1 MDEEVILKTIDAL
14 DHLKILIKETQRKE
28 DKRIWKNIHS
38 PLSLNDG
45 LNQLTKNELDDIRKH
60 LNIRNVSQ
68 LKKS

>member
-38 PLSLNDG
+38 PFSLNDG